1 MRSRRWGET
10 MSPLELRPD
19 WEFVADTVM
28 GGVSVG
34 QVTSGIIYKRHAA
47 RLTGKVSLDNNG
59 GFVQMAFD
67 INNDG
72 TDFDASAYVGIEID
86 VYGNDEV
93 YDVRLRTSVLA
104 RPWQSYRASF
114 TAKPKWSTIQLTL
127 EQFVPHKTETPF
139 DARCLRRIGIL
150 GIGRQFDADIA
161 VSGIRLLN
169 V

>member
-1 MRSRRWGET
+1 MN
-10 MSPLELRPD
+10 
-19 WEFVADTVM
+19 EFV
-28 GGVSVG
+28 
-34 QVTSGIIYKRHAA
+34 
-47 RLTGKVSLDNNG
+47 
-59 GFVQMAFD
+59 
-67 INNDG
+67 
-72 TDFDASAYVGIEID
+72 TDVDSAEYVRIEID
-86 VYGNDEV
+86 VYGNDEL
-93 YDVRLRTSVLA
+93 YDALLRTSVLA

-114 TAKPKWSTIQLTL
+114 TAKPKWSIIQLTL